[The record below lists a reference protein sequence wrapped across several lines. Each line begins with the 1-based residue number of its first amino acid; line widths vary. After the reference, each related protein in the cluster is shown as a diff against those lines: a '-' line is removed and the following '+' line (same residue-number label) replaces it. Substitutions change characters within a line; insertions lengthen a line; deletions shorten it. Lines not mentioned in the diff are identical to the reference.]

1 MAGNIHIIEPTENY
15 QKVSKSIIFNE
26 DVDALTLGVYVK
38 VLCLGKKWELN
49 VPGLAKILNLS
60 EAKIKAAFS
69 ILERAG
75 YVKRIHIK
83 DDATGHFLGYDYHIG
98 SEPFP
103 EEERTDLVASCGP
116 KNSSHPKTQRLE
128 NPTAGKPSGW
138 NSQRLEN
145 RTDINRDNKEDRDN
159 TQRQRQQ
166 QNITIP
172 PPFQEVVKYCR
183 ERGFA
188 DPEGFADY
196 YLENQKQGGWKRK
209 DGKAITNW
217 KQNVLQWER
226 YNKNKTFP
234 RTTNKQTISV
244 QQAKSKYGL

>member
-1 MAGNIHIIEPTENY
+1 MKEYFYTITEGMINLGLRGTELNLFA
-15 QKVSKSIIFNE
+15 IIFGYSQKGDGCCYASRKE
-26 DVDALTLGVYVK
+26 LARRCGVSSTNTIDTAMDRLIERGLVK
-38 VLCLGKKWELN
+38 K
-49 VPGLAKILNLS
+49 
-60 EAKIKAAFS
+60 FT
-69 ILERAG
+69 
-75 YVKRIHIK
+75 IHK
-83 DDATGHFLGYDYHIG
+83 EGH
-98 SEPFP
+98 
-103 EEERTDLVASCGP
+103 DLVAYSYRAEIAQGTQNLSTPTQKLSSPIP
-116 KNSSHPKTQRLE
+116 KNC
-128 NPTAGKPSGW
+128 AGGYAK
-138 NSQRLEN
+138 
-145 RTDINRDNKEDRDN
+145 IAHIDNKEEIKEEKDSSSE
-159 TQRQRQQ
+159 QPS
-166 QNITIP
+166 IP

-234 RTTNKQTISV
+234 RTTNNQTISV

>member
-1 MAGNIHIIEPTENY
+1 MAGNIHIIEPTDNF
-15 QKVSKSIIFNE
+15 QKVSKDIIFNNE
-26 DVDALTLGVYVK
+26 VDALTLGVYVK

-60 EAKIKAAFS
+60 EAKIKTILS

-83 DDATGHFLGYDYHIG
+83 DNSTGRFIGFDYHIG
-98 SEPFP
+98 GEPFP
-103 EEERTDLVASCGP
+103 EEERTNIAALHSP
-116 KNSSHPKTQRLE
+116 KNSNPPKNQRLE
-128 NPTAGKPSGW
+128 NPTVGKPSSW
-138 NSQRLEN
+138 KTQPLEN

-159 TQRQRQQ
+159 TPKQRLQ
-166 QNITIP
+166 QNMTIP